1 MAEIIAFANQKGGV
15 GKTTT
20 AVNLAACLAV
30 AERRVLLVDMD
41 PQANASSGIGTERDA
56 DRDCVYEVLLDPE
69 RAKGAV
75 IRTQIEG
82 LDLLPSDMRLVG
94 AEVELVAAIGREYRL
109 RKALDQLAA
118 DYDYILIDCPP
129 SLGLLTVNTLTAAS
143 GVIIPIQAEYYALE
157 GLSQLLNTIELV
169 RESLNPALHVRG
181 VLLTMYDSRL
191 NLCNMVRKEVEDF
204 FGERLYDS
212 IIRRNVK
219 LGEAPSHGKP
229 ILLYDAGSAG
239 SQNYIA
245 LAQEILDESVE
256 TAG

>member
-30 AERRVLLVDMD
+30 SERRVLLVDMD
-41 PQANASSGIGTERDA
+41 PQANASSGSGLEREDG
-56 DRDCVYEVLLDPE
+56 RPCVYECLLDPSQVRE
-69 RAKGAV
+69 A
-75 IRTQIEG
+75 IHPTQIEG
-82 LDLLPSDMRLVG
+82 LDILPSSMRLVG
-94 AEVELVAAIGREYRL
+94 AEVELVAALGREYRL
-109 RKALDQLAA
+109 KKALAQVTA
-118 DYDYILIDCPP
+118 DYEYILIDCPP
-129 SLGLLTVNTLTAAS
+129 SLSLLTVNTLCAAD

-169 RESLNPALHVRG
+169 RESLNPQLVVRG
-181 VLLTMYDSRL
+181 VVLTMYDSRL
-191 NLCNMVRKEVEDF
+191 NLCNMVRKEVEDH
-204 FGERLYDS
+204 FGDRMYSS

-229 ILLYDAGSAG
+229 ILLYDAGSPG

-245 LAQEILDESVE
+245 LAQEILDESVQ
-256 TAG
+256 TTG